1 MEHYGKARRDGLRIY
16 TAAIQ
21 ANTDPYLPVLEE
33 KVPELA
39 SLTRQSLGVITI
51 PLSRVMGSVSMG
63 RSKAFTKNFL
73 PILDGGSE
81 FASKWD
87 RLYESV
93 ESEGVNQPITALEY
107 LGYYYV
113 IEGNKRVSVMKAM
126 AARDI
131 EADVSR
137 VFPPRSDNPEIVSYY
152 GFHQRNRPVFDP
164 VHPSRFLQ
172 ETAFPSGNAGRK
184 RMD

>member
-1 MEHYGKARRDGLRIY
+1 MDHYGKARRDGLRIY
-16 TAAIQ
+16 TAALQ
-21 ANTDPYLPVLEE
+21 AHEDPYLPVLEN

-39 SLTRQSLGVITI
+39 SLSRLSLGIMPV

-63 RSKAFTKNFL
+63 RSRAFTRDFL

-81 FASKWD
+81 FAAKWD

-93 ESEGVNQPITALEY
+93 EAQGVSMPVTALEY

-126 AARDI
+126 GARDI
-131 EADVSR
+131 EADVTR
-137 VFPPRSDNPEIVSYY
+137 VYPVRSDDPEIVSYY
-152 GFHQRNRPVFDP
+152 EYCDFAK
-164 VHPSRFLQ
+164 
-172 ETAFPSGNAGRK
+172 ETGL
-184 RMD
+184 